1 MPYFTVTIKTGKIAR
16 PEAKRPPEPPRALEE
31 DELNLL
37 NALRPVNLLSW
48 KGCQNQATFRLSRP
62 GRPMTVSVI
71 HTNLIPNVVA
81 LFSVI

>member
-1 MPYFTVTIKTGKIAR
+1 MPYFRLSIKAGKIAR
-16 PEAKRPPEPPRALEE
+16 PEAKRPPEPPRAPEE

-48 KGCQNQATFRLSRP
+48 KVCQNQATFRLSRP

-71 HTNLIPNVVA
+71 HTSLVPE
-81 LFSVI
+81 L

>member
-1 MPYFTVTIKTGKIAR
+1 MPYFWVLIKAGKIAR
-16 PEAKRPPEPPRALEE
+16 PESKRPPEPPRAPEE

-62 GRPMTVSVI
+62 GRPMTVGVI
-71 HTNLIPNVVA
+71 LTILIPKTRA
-81 LFSVI
+81 LFSDI